1 MKSLR
6 IIVLLF
12 SSLSLYGMD
21 NGELRPPIG
30 SPARTAPQDASPF
43 ESPETAELRCLANPN
58 GTPRRNALAQ
68 ALARLAFK
76 PEGKSP
82 RSEQRA
88 AAGTCMDKNLDFMQR
103 ARDVVAGFSPR
114 QKRAQSKRPF
124 SDDSDNDYSDG
135 DGSDGDHENQSLQ
148 KKRRYLVFMGLS
160 GTNWRAKLAAAQQQ
174 QQQQQQQQPQAAQ
187 QQEQQQI
194 NIDALETLAQSGPPM
209 EINSPVVSIRR
220 QGAAAAQ
227 ERLGA
232 RKRAFHD
239 KESDSDDEDAPRQPA
254 QKKQKTSF

>member
-21 NGELRPPIG
+21 DELPSPIG
-30 SPARTAPQDASPF
+30 SPAESASEEPSPFASPA
-43 ESPETAELRCLANPN
+43 TQRAHAELSGLADQD
-58 GTPRRNALAQ
+58 TPRRGALAQ
-68 ALARLAFK
+68 AVARLGFESK
-76 PEGKSP
+76 QQDSP
-82 RSEQRA
+82 RTQERA
-88 AAGTCMDKNLDFMQR
+88 AAGTCMGENQDFMQR
-103 ARDVVAGFSPR
+103 ARDVVAGFSPS

-174 QQQQQQQQPQAAQ
+174 QQQPQAAQ

-232 RKRAFHD
+232 RKRAKHD
-239 KESDSDDEDAPRQPA
+239 EESDSDDEDAPRQPA